1 MTKYKEVLRALLSY
15 PYPEM
20 EKMGANVRTKFPFLF
35 DESQIHPCGLCGVVC
50 KVAASYGT
58 GDTMVQHRAPCGA
71 LCGRGLYHGDNP
83 HFATSCPNCNPG
95 SVEGDPG
102 SNK

>member
-1 MTKYKEVLRALLSY
+1 MTNQEYKEALRALLQT
-15 PYPEM
+15 PDM
-20 EKMGANVRTKFPFLF
+20 KKWTRRAIPFSH
-35 DESQIHPCGLCGVVC
+35 EGQIHPCGLCGVVC
-50 KVAASYGT
+50 KVAASYGA

-83 HFATSCPNCNPG
+83 HLATSCPNCNPG